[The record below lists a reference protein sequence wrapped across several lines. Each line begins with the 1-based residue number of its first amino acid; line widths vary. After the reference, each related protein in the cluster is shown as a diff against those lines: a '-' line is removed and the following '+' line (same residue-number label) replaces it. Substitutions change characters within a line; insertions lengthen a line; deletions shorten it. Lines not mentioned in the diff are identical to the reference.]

1 MVLLEAGHDA
11 EVRLTVLQNVDA
23 RFGDVVMLTV
33 CLVIHW
39 VKFA

>member
-11 EVRLTVLQNVDA
+11 EVRLAVLQNVDA
-23 RFGDVVMLTV
+23 RFGDVVTV